1 MLSKTLAF
9 QAKEVYNYS
18 MAIKKIITVPDPV
31 LRQKSEPVKWFDRRL
46 KNLIKNLED
55 TMIAQD
61 SPKGVG
67 LSAPQINKS
76 VRVFIARIG
85 GKIIPF
91 VNPQITFSSKETLKE
106 KMPQENRLLE
116 GCLSVPG
123 YWGFVNRP
131 FRVKIEYQDEK
142 GKKQSLQLEGKE
154 AVYVQHE
161 FDHLEG
167 ILFVDRI
174 LEQGEKIY
182 KQEKGEKGETVLS
195 EVEII

>member
-1 MLSKTLAF
+1 
-9 QAKEVYNYS
+9 
-18 MAIKKIITVPDPV
+18 MANKKIITVPDPV
-31 LRQKSEPVKWFDRRL
+31 LRQKSEPVKWFDKKL
-46 KNLIKNLED
+46 KNLIKNLKD
-55 TMIAQD
+55 TMIAQE

-67 LSAPQINKS
+67 LSAPQIEKS
-76 VRVFIARIG
+76 SRVFIARIG

-91 VNPQITFSSKETLKE
+91 INPQITYRSKETIKD
-106 KMPQENRLLE
+106 KMSQDQRLFE

-131 FRVKIEYQDEK
+131 YRVKIEFQDEK

-167 ILFVDRI
+167 VLFVDRI

-182 KQEKGEKGETVLS
+182 KQEKDEKGETILVES
-195 EVEII
+195 ELG

>member
-1 MLSKTLAF
+1 
-9 QAKEVYNYS
+9 
-18 MAIKKIITVPDPV
+18 MAIKKIITVPDPL
-31 LRQKSEPVKWFDRRL
+31 LRQKSAPVKWFDKQL
-46 KNLIKNLED
+46 KNLIKNLKA

-76 VRVFIARIG
+76 SRVFIARIG
-85 GKIIPF
+85 EKIMTFI
-91 VNPQITFSSKETLKE
+91 NPRIAYRSKETIKD
-106 KMPQENRLLE
+106 KMTEEQRLLE

-131 FRVKIEYQDEK
+131 YQVKIEFQDEK

-167 ILFVDRI
+167 ILFIDRI
-174 LEQGEKIY
+174 LEQGEKIF
-182 KQEKGEKGETVLS
+182 KQEKDENGESVLVES
-195 EVEII
+195 ELG

>member
-1 MLSKTLAF
+1 
-9 QAKEVYNYS
+9 
-18 MAIKKIITVPDPV
+18 MAVKKIITVPEPL
-31 LRQKSEPVKWFDRRL
+31 LRQKSEPVKWFDKRL
-46 KNLIKNLED
+46 KNLIKNLRD

-67 LSAPQINKS
+67 LSAPQIAKS
-76 VRVFIARIG
+76 SRVFIARIG
-85 GKIIPF
+85 EKIIPF
-91 VNPQITFSSKETLKE
+91 INPQITFRSKETLKE

-131 FRVKIEYQDEK
+131 YRVKINYQDEK
-142 GKKQSLQLEGKE
+142 GKKQSFQLEGKE

-182 KQEKGEKGETVLS
+182 KQEKDEKGENTLK
-195 EVEII
+195 EIELI

>member
-1 MLSKTLAF
+1 
-9 QAKEVYNYS
+9 
-18 MAIKKIITVPDPV
+18 MAVKKIVTVPDPL
-31 LRQKSEPVKWFDRRL
+31 LRQKSEPVKWFDKRL
-46 KNLIKNLED
+46 KNLVKNLKD
-55 TMIAQD
+55 TMIDQD

-67 LSAPQINKS
+67 LSAPQIAKS
-76 VRVFIARIG
+76 SRVFIARIG

-91 VNPQITFSSKETLKE
+91 VNPQIAFRSKETIKD
-106 KMPQENRLLE
+106 KMPQDKRLLE

-131 FRVKIEYQDEK
+131 YKVKIEYQNEK
-142 GKKQSLQLEGKE
+142 GKKQALQLEGKE

-182 KQEKGEKGETVLS
+182 KQGKDEKGETILN
-195 EVEII
+195 EVEIL

>member
-1 MLSKTLAF
+1 
-9 QAKEVYNYS
+9 
-18 MAIKKIITVPDPV
+18 MAIKKIVIVPNPL
-31 LRQKSEPVKWFDRRL
+31 LRQKSKPVKWFDKRL
-46 KNLIKNLED
+46 KNLVKNLVD

-67 LSAPQINKS
+67 LSAPQIGQS
-76 VRVFIARIG
+76 YRVFIARIG

-91 VNPQITFSSKETLKE
+91 INPQISFRSKEALKE
-106 KMPQENRLLE
+106 KVPQDKRLFE
-116 GCLSVPG
+116 GCLSVPK

-131 FRVKIEYQDEK
+131 YRVKIEFQDEK
-142 GKKQSLQLEGKE
+142 GKKQSLQLEDKE
-154 AVYVQHE
+154 AIYVQHE

-182 KQEKGEKGETVLS
+182 KQGKDEEGKTILVES
-195 EVEII
+195 ELG

>member
-1 MLSKTLAF
+1 MLSKALLKARKF
-9 QAKEVYNYS
+9 
-18 MAIKKIITVPDPV
+18 MAIKKIITVPEPS
-31 LRQKSEPVKWFDRRL
+31 LRQKSEPVKWFDKRL
-46 KNLIKNLED
+46 KNLIENLED

-67 LSAPQINKS
+67 LSAPQIAKS
-76 VRVFIARIG
+76 SRVFIARIG
-85 GKIIPF
+85 EKIIPF
-91 VNPQITFSSKETLKE
+91 INPKITFRSKETLKE
-106 KMPQENRLLE
+106 KMPSDQRLLE

-131 FRVKIEYQDEK
+131 FRVKIEFQDKK

-182 KQEKGEKGETVLS
+182 KQEKDEKGENTLK
-195 EVEII
+195 EIELI

>member
-1 MLSKTLAF
+1 
-9 QAKEVYNYS
+9 
-18 MAIKKIITVPDPV
+18 MAVKKIIIVPNPL
-31 LRQKSEPVKWFDRRL
+31 LRQKSEPIKWFDKRL
-46 KNLIKNLED
+46 KNLVKNLED

-67 LSAPQINKS
+67 LSAPQIEKS
-76 VRVFIARIG
+76 SRVFIARIG
-85 GKIIPF
+85 EKIIPF
-91 VNPQITFSSKETLKE
+91 INPQITYRSKETIKE
-106 KMPQENRLLE
+106 KMSQDQRLLE

-131 FRVKIEYQDEK
+131 YRVKIEFQDEK
-142 GKKQSLQLEGKE
+142 GKKQLLQLEGKE

-167 ILFVDRI
+167 VLFVDRI
-174 LEQGEKIY
+174 LEQEGKIY
-182 KQEKGEKGETVLS
+182 QQKKDEKGENVLK

>member
-1 MLSKTLAF
+1 
-9 QAKEVYNYS
+9 
-18 MAIKKIITVPDPV
+18 MAVKKIVTVPDPL
-31 LRQKSEPVKWFDRRL
+31 LRQKSEPVKWFDKRL
-46 KNLIKNLED
+46 KNLVKNLKD

-67 LSAPQINKS
+67 LSAPQIAKS
-76 VRVFIARIG
+76 SRVFIARIG

-91 VNPQITFSSKETLKE
+91 VNPQITFRSKETIKD
-106 KMPQENRLLE
+106 KMPQDKRLLE

-123 YWGFVNRP
+123 YWSFVNRSYKI
-131 FRVKIEYQDEK
+131 KIEYQNEK
-142 GKKQSLQLEGKE
+142 GKKQTLQLEGKE

-182 KQEKGEKGETVLS
+182 KQGKDEKGETILN
-195 EVEII
+195 EVEIL

>member
-1 MLSKTLAF
+1 
-9 QAKEVYNYS
+9 
-18 MAIKKIITVPDPV
+18 MAVKKIIIVPDPL
-31 LRQKSEPVKWFDRRL
+31 LRQKSVPVKWFDKQL
-46 KNLIKNLED
+46 KNLIKNLKA

-67 LSAPQINKS
+67 LSAPQIGKS
-76 VRVFIARIG
+76 SRVFITRIG
-85 GKIIPF
+85 GKITAF
-91 VNPQITFSSKETLKE
+91 VNPQITYRSKGTIKE
-106 KMPQENRLLE
+106 KISQDQRLLE

-131 FRVKIEYQDEK
+131 FQIKIEFQDEK

-167 ILFVDRI
+167 ILFIDRI

-182 KQEKGEKGETVLS
+182 KQEKDEEGKNVLVES
-195 EVEII
+195 ELG

>member
-1 MLSKTLAF
+1 
-9 QAKEVYNYS
+9 
-18 MAIKKIITVPDPV
+18 MAIKKIITVPEPL
-31 LRQKSEPVKWFDRRL
+31 LRQKSAPIKWFDKRL

-67 LSAPQINKS
+67 LSAPQIAKS
-76 VRVFIARIG
+76 SRVFIARIG
-85 GKIIPF
+85 EKIIPF
-91 VNPQITFSSKETLKE
+91 INPQITFRSKETIKD
-106 KMPQENRLLE
+106 KVSQDKRLLE

-131 FRVKIEYQDEK
+131 HRVKIEYQDEK

-154 AVYVQHE
+154 AIYVQHE

-182 KQEKGEKGETVLS
+182 KQEKDEKGETVLS

>member
-1 MLSKTLAF
+1 MS
-9 QAKEVYNYS
+9 V
-18 MAIKKIITVPDPV
+18 KKIITVPNPL
-31 LRQKSEPVKWFDRRL
+31 LRQKSAPVKWFDKQL
-46 KNLIKNLED
+46 KNLIKNLKE

-67 LSAPQINKS
+67 LSAPQIEKS
-76 VRVFIARIG
+76 SRVFIARIG
-85 GKIIPF
+85 EKIIPF
-91 VNPQITFSSKETLKE
+91 INPQIAFRSKETIKE
-106 KMPQENRLLE
+106 KMSPDQRLLE

-131 FRVKIEYQDEK
+131 YRIKIEYQDEK

-174 LEQGEKIY
+174 LEQSEKIY
-182 KQEKGEKGETVLS
+182 KQEKDEKGETVLS